1 MTITAIR
8 FIVGKDNVDK
18 KGDKRMQFLYKLFI
32 SEKELLDSLPFMV
45 LFQPV
50 AKNNDKLIKFM
61 RKRLF
66 IRKIKQMFL
75 PIKKNA

>member
-1 MTITAIR
+1 
-8 FIVGKDNVDK
+8 
-18 KGDKRMQFLYKLFI
+18 MQFLYKLFI

>member
-1 MTITAIR
+1 LTITAIR